1 MNKRTRIILCTPLL
15 ACSLAIGPT
24 AAAVWAASPQSSP
37 QTSPQAVP
45 SAACFVEAK
54 AGDATKAIVTGEGFT
69 KGTKVTIDQSDG
81 PGGVLITVG
90 EDGKFTAADVPAGK
104 YTATQAGGGGIN
116 ATCLGGQAAQDAVNQ
131 KAIDTARKA
140 GAKEGFTDGKDLA
153 QSGVCDAKPKLKPAP
168 QGLAPDAASQK
179 AAKEAHDAA
188 YTAAFDSA
196 LKRYCTD

>member
-1 MNKRTRIILCTPLL
+1 M
-15 ACSLAIGPT
+15 
-24 AAAVWAASPQSSP
+24 WAASPQSSP

-90 EDGKFTAADVPAGK
+90 EDGKFTAADVPAGQ

-153 QSGVCDAKPKLKPAP
+153 QSGCSLTPSLKA
-168 QGLAPDAASQK
+168 
-179 AAKEAHDAA
+179 EAR
-188 YTAAFDSA
+188 TAGPRLTPPPRRPRRKRTTPPTRQPSMV

>member
-1 MNKRTRIILCTPLL
+1 MNKRNRIILCTPLL
-15 ACSLAIGPT
+15 ACSLAVGPT
-24 AAAVWAASPQSSP
+24 AAAVWAAGPQS
-37 QTSPQAVP
+37 TPQAVP

-69 KGTKVTIDQSDG
+69 KGTKVTVDQTDG

-90 EDGKFTAADVPAGK
+90 EDGKFTASDVPAGK
-104 YTATQAGGGGIN
+104 YTATQAGAGGLN
-116 ATCLGGQAAQDAVNQ
+116 ATCLGGQAAQDAVNK

-140 GAKEGFTDGKDLA
+140 GAKEGFTDGKELA
-153 QSGVCDAKPKLKPAP
+153 QSGVCDAKPQLKPPP
-168 QGLAPDAASQK
+168 QGLAPDAAAQK
-179 AAKEAHDAA
+179 AAKEAHAAA